1 ERAGV
6 LEDPAPAD
14 DFDAFGLGHPRE
26 PTRELA
32 DDALGPPLPEGVE
45 RDPRLAEVQAELFRA
60 LDLAEHR
67 RDVQQRLRR
76 DAALPEAGAA
86 EAPARVYDDRL
97 KAELGAAE
105 RRRVA
110 ARAAAHDGHVHPARA
125 RRRGW
130 RPPGN

>member
-1 ERAGV
+1 
-6 LEDPAPAD
+6 LQTPAPAD
-14 DFDAFGLGHPRE
+14 DFAGVGLGPPRE

-32 DDALGPPLPEGVE
+32 DDALGLPLPEGVE
-45 RDPRLAEVQAELFRA
+45 RDPRLAEVHAELFRA

-86 EAPARVYDDRL
+86 EAPACVYDDRL
-97 KAELGAAE
+97 EAELRAAE

-110 ARAAAHDGHVHPARA
+110 ARAAAHDGHVHLAHEAAHYHGDWTAPA
-125 RRRGW
+125 
-130 RPPGN
+130 